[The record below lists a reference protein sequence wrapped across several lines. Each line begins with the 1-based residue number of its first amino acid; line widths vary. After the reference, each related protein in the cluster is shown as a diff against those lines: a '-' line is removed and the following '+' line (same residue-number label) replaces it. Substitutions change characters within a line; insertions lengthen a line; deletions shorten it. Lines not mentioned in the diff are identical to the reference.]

1 MLGLPDS
8 SSQDDSDIDDSSY
21 PLLEKQDGQK
31 QNTGPRSLMRSPTSS
46 TANQETLLEMNVLDH
61 QNDKVYQ
68 LTISNN
74 QRTASLLCK
83 SGIKINQ
90 K

>member
-74 QRTASLLCK
+74 QRTALSPPFFM
-83 SGIKINQ
+83 
-90 K
+90 

>member
-31 QNTGPRSLMRSPTSS
+31 QNTGSRSLMRSPTSS
-46 TANQETLLEMNVLDH
+46 TANQETLLELNVLDH
-61 QNDKVYQ
+61 QNDEVYQ

-74 QRTASLLCK
+74 QRTAYLAFCYVLA
-83 SGIKINQ
+83 
-90 K
+90 

>member
-8 SSQDDSDIDDSSY
+8 GSQDDSDIDDSSY

-46 TANQETLLEMNVLDH
+46 TANQETLLELNVLDH
-61 QNDKVYQ
+61 QNDEVYQ
-68 LTISNN
+68 LTISYN
-74 QRTASLLCK
+74 QGTAYLTLCYVLA
-83 SGIKINQ
+83 
-90 K
+90 

>member
-8 SSQDDSDIDDSSY
+8 GSQDDSDIDDSSY
-21 PLLEKQDGQK
+21 PLLEKQ
-31 QNTGPRSLMRSPTSS
+31 NTGPRSLMRSPTSS
-46 TANQETLLEMNVLDH
+46 TSNQETLLEMNVIDH

-74 QRTASLLCK
+74 QRTALSPPFVM
-83 SGIKINQ
+83 
-90 K
+90 